1 MASAESNDP
10 PGTAVPTRESL
21 RPSPVVDWLA
31 HRMLEASLLRRLVG
45 DDAEP
50 VRVDRFVLER
60 ELGAGGMGTI
70 YAAWDGE
77 LRRRVALKFLHQASS
92 DPDAEQRLFR
102 EAQALAQL
110 SHPNIVPIYDVGRHE
125 GRVWL
130 AMEHISGQTLRAW
143 ADAAPRRPAEM
154 LEAWLAAG
162 RGLAAIHAIGLV
174 HRDIKPDNVMI
185 GEDGRVRIVD
195 FGLVRLAETSRSRSS
210 EALATVADWAD
221 GLTSPD
227 GFVGTRAYA
236 APEQIGGGIL
246 DARIDQFSFCVA
258 LWEALCGK
266 RPLRE
271 RTSDGRPVRR
281 EGERLPARLL
291 RALSRGLAIDPHQR
305 WDDMDALLAA
315 LAPPRRR
322 WPVLGIVGAGAASLG
337 LVAGTMMLG
346 SPPAATQDPC
356 AQATAPLAEAWSP
369 AIRADVVARLGES
382 DAGATITALD
392 DWAARW
398 RGAAQQTCEDVYV
411 DKRLSPASLDRRG
424 PCLSQRIATFTVVVQ
439 GLASGALGS
448 ETRAVAF
455 AGLEDPSACLADEVL
470 DREVEPV
477 PVEHT
482 DAVAELRRALV
493 RLELERGELSLSQRI
508 AAAEHVLERSRE
520 LGWSPLVGEAALV
533 VGRLHTALGD
543 GSDARERLGEA
554 LDIAEGTRDVELQR
568 HAWSALHQ
576 VERLVEFDVPRARWA
591 LSREAAVM
599 PGVEP
604 SPRQRAQLL
613 LDQGQTEELAGDLD
627 AAVRSLRGALVVLD
641 DEGTLADWDRAL
653 VLHALGNVL
662 SHTGRDDEAREHLA
676 RARDLEL
683 GRTGEDARPGQHAP
697 SNLAIQFDEALA
709 MIAGGEARAAVER
722 LRGISAEVVRE
733 HGPSSEMA
741 ARVHVALAAAHDHL
755 GEVDEVRRHA
765 ELADRISLRAVGP
778 AHPMRADVLSAV
790 GVAATHD
797 GRIADAVLAFEWS
810 LRLVRRL
817 KAPASLDVALAEHN
831 LASALVDADRRAEAE
846 DLLSHALPILEQGL
860 GQDDA
865 LVADARRLMQRAR
878 MNHPEGAER

>member
-1 MASAESNDP
+1 MTSAEIDDRP
-10 PGTAVPTRESL
+10 RTDVPTRTSS
-21 RPSPVVDWLA
+21 RPFPAVDSLA
-31 HRMLEASLLRRLVG
+31 HRLLEASLMRRLVG

-50 VRVDRFVLER
+50 VRVDRFSIER

-77 LRRRVALKFLHQASS
+77 LRRRVALKFLHRASA

-110 SHPNIVPIYDVGRHE
+110 SHPNVVPVFDVGRHE

-143 ADAAPRRPAEM
+143 ADAAPRRPAEI
-154 LEAWLAAG
+154 LEVWLAAG

-195 FGLVRLAETSRSRSS
+195 FGLVRLAETSRSGPR
-210 EALATVADWAD
+210 EALSTAADWAD

-236 APEQIGGGIL
+236 APEQIAGGAL

-271 RTSDGRPVRR
+271 RTADGRPVRR

-291 RALSRGLAIDPHQR
+291 RALSRGLAVDPTQR

-322 WPVLGIVGAGAASLG
+322 GLVLGIVGSGAASLG
-337 LVAGTMMLG
+337 LVVGTLMLG
-346 SPPAATQDPC
+346 SPRGVVEDPC
-356 AQATAPLAEAWSP
+356 AQATAPLAEAWP
-369 AIRADVVARLGES
+369 TAIRSDVLGQLGES
-382 DAGATITALD
+382 DAGTTVTALD
-392 DWAARW
+392 EWAARW
-398 RGAAQQTCEDVYV
+398 RGAARQTCEDVYV
-411 DKRLSPASLDRRG
+411 HKRLSPASLDRRG
-424 PCLSQRIATFTVVVQ
+424 PCLSQRLASFTVVVQ
-439 GLASGALGS
+439 GIASGDVAA
-448 ETRAVAF
+448 ETRGVAF
-455 AGLEDPSACLADEVL
+455 GGLEDPSACLADEVL
-470 DREVEPV
+470 GREVEPI
-477 PVEHT
+477 PAEHT
-482 DAVAELRRALV
+482 EAVAELRRALV
-493 RLELERGELSLSQRI
+493 RVELERGELSVPQRI

-520 LGWSPLVGEAALV
+520 LGWAPLVGEAALV
-533 VGRLHTALGD
+533 VGRLHTAIGD
-543 GSDARERLGEA
+543 GGGARERLGES

-576 VERLVEFDVPRARWA
+576 VERLVELDVARARWA

-599 PGVEP
+599 PGAEP
-604 SPRQRAQLL
+604 TPRQRAQLL

-627 AAVRSLRGALVVLD
+627 AALRSLRGALVVLE
-641 DEGTLADWDRAL
+641 DEGVLADWDRAL

-662 SHTGRDDEAREHLA
+662 SHTGRADEAREHLA

-683 GRTGEDARPGQHAP
+683 GRTGEAARPGQHAP
-697 SNLAIQFDEALA
+697 SNLGIRFDEALA
-709 MIAGGEARAAVER
+709 MIAGGEPRAAVEQ
-722 LRGISAEVVRE
+722 LRGISGDVARE

-741 ARVHVALAAAHDHL
+741 ARVHVALAAAHDYL

-790 GVAATHD
+790 GVAATHE
-797 GRIADAVLAFEWS
+797 GRTGDAVLAFEWS

-817 KAPASLDVALAEHN
+817 KAPSSLDVALAEHN
-831 LASALVDADRRAEAE
+831 LASALVDAGRLAQAE
-846 DLLSHALPILEQGL
+846 DLLSHAIPILDQDL
-860 GQDDA
+860 GRDDERS
-865 LVADARRLMQRAR
+865 ADARRLLQRAR
-878 MNHPEGAER
+878 TNHRDGEGR